1 MSGAVPTPS
10 EAFDGL
16 SGRTPAIT
24 TRRIDVLT
32 QRATKA
38 ETAIKD
44 LSALVSALMDRL
56 TEVEQK
62 NPDQETLW
70 QFTSDLQDR
79 ITALEARPATLVTKH
94 FKDEL
99 FDKVKAF
106 MAGHEGL
113 KVNVAM
119 VAENVGIGPD
129 QTHLV
134 LSRLNRLVT
143 EGLVQ
148 TNKIK
153 GRERMFWAVK
163 AAKA

>member
-94 FKDEL
+94 FKDGL
-99 FDKVKAF
+99 FDQIKAF
-106 MAGHEGL
+106 MLTNQGL
-113 KVNVAM
+113 KVNQAM
-119 VAENVGIGPD
+119 VAANIGSPVD
-129 QTHLV
+129 DNHLV
-134 LSRLNRLVT
+134 HSRLSRLVKEGVVKT
-143 EGLVQ
+143 E
-148 TNKIK
+148 KIV
-153 GRERMFWAVK
+153 GRERTYWVE
-163 AAKA
+163 AKA